1 MTQDAIANITRDCE
15 GQFSSGVT
23 CDRNSKPMIH
33 RILKLLFA
41 SDVPL
46 RCLHRSVAK
55 QKLNLFHF
63 ASTTMT
69 QAGASAA
76 KIMGCQ
82 IVYTGLFGAP
92 LHRIPDYV
100 GCHASVLSRSTL
112 Q

>member
-55 QKLNLFHF
+55 QKLNLFEF
-63 ASTTMT
+63 ASTTM
-69 QAGASAA
+69 AEPGASAT
-76 KIMGCQ
+76 KI
-82 IVYTGLFGAP
+82 
-92 LHRIPDYV
+92 V
-100 GCHASVLSRSTL
+100 GS
-112 Q
+112 